1 MDSLTQIVLGAAVG
15 EVVLGK
21 KIGNRAM
28 VWGAIAGTIPDL
40 DVFGKFFL
48 SSIDN
53 ISFHRGISH
62 SITFSVLGAFFFGF
76 LVYHLY
82 EYLDK
87 RRTEPRP
94 KASLRNWQW
103 LFFWGLFTHPL
114 LDCFTMYGTELF
126 APFWD
131 KRIAF
136 ATISVVDPLYTLPFL
151 ACVIIAS
158 RFNRSAEKRRFWNY
172 LGIGVS
178 SSYLFLTVINKQL
191 INRKF
196 ENAMQAQQ
204 IPVARYIT
212 NASILNNVLW
222 SCILENE
229 EAFYTAQ
236 FSWFDEGDVKF
247 VKIEKNHNLLEGLEN
262 DPTILELRK
271 FSKDYFSIL
280 QEGDKLQ
287 YNDLRFGTFYGKG
300 DSPKDFPFRFI
311 LSENESGN
319 LALDGA
325 AGGPDKGE
333 GKEMMTYLWN
343 RMWGKVQ

>member
-62 SITFSVLGAFFFGF
+62 SITFSVLGAFVFGF
-76 LVYHLY
+76 LVHHLY

-87 RRTEPRP
+87 QRSESQP

-151 ACVIIAS
+151 TCVIIAS
-158 RFNRSAEKRRFWNY
+158 RFHRSENKRRFWNY
-172 LGIGVS
+172 LGIGLS
-178 SSYLFLTVINKQL
+178 SSYLLFTVFNKYYINEIFDKAITKQGIEAHRYLTGP
-191 INRKF
+191 
-196 ENAMQAQQ
+196 A
-204 IPVARYIT
+204 
-212 NASILNNVLW
+212 ILNNILW
-222 SCILENE
+222 TCMAETPD
-229 EAFYTAQ
+229 AFYTAQ
-236 FSWFDEGDVKF
+236 YSWFDESEIEF
-247 VKIEKNHNLLEGLEN
+247 IRIEKNHELIKNMD
-262 DPTILELRK
+262 DPSIQELKK
-271 FSKDYFSIL
+271 FSKGYYTIL
-280 QEGDKLQ
+280 SLDDKIQ
-287 YNDLRFGTFYGKG
+287 FNDLRFGTFYGKG
-300 DSPKDFPFRFI
+300 DTLTDFPFKFI
-311 LSENESGN
+311 LDYSTEKGYELEGTASGP
-319 LALDGA
+319 G
-325 AGGPDKGE
+325 KGE
-333 GKEMMTYLWN
+333 GKQIMTYLWT
-343 RMWGKVQ
+343 RMWGKVK

>member
-28 VWGAIAGTIPDL
+28 IWGAIAGTIPDL
-40 DVFGKFFL
+40 DVFGRFFL

-62 SITFSVLGAFFFGF
+62 SIFFSIIGAFFFGW
-76 LVYHLY
+76 LIYHLY

-87 RRTEPRP
+87 RREVPRP

-126 APFWD
+126 APFSD
-131 KRIAF
+131 YRVAF

-151 ACVIIAS
+151 ICLIVAS
-158 RFNRSAEKRRFWNY
+158 RFSRESNRRRIWNY
-172 LGIGVS
+172 LGIGLS
-178 SSYLFLTVINKQL
+178 STYLLFTVFNKLYMNHTFEKALNSQG
-191 INRKF
+191 IHANRF
-196 ENAMQAQQ
+196 
-204 IPVARYIT
+204 IT
-212 NASILNNVLW
+212 NASILNNILW
-222 SCILENE
+222 TCMAETDE
-229 EAFYTAQ
+229 VFYTAQ
-236 FSWFDEGDVKF
+236 YSWFDEGEIKF
-247 VKIEKNHNLLEGLEN
+247 VRVEKNHQLIQGLDS

-271 FSKDYFSIL
+271 FSKDYFTVIPI
-280 QEGDKLQ
+280 GDQLQ

-300 DSPKDFPFRFI
+300 DSASDFPFRFVLGYDKI
-311 LSENESGN
+311 EGYHLE
-319 LALDGA
+319 GA
-325 AGGPDKGE
+325 IGGPAKGE
-333 GKEMMTYLWN
+333 GKQMMTYLWN
-343 RMWGKVQ
+343 RMWGGE